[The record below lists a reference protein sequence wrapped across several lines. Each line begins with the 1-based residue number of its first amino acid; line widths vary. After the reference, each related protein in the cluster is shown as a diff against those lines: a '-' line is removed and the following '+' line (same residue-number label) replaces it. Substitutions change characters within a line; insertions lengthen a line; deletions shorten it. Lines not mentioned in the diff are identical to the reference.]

1 MISAILFGRNDDHGG
16 NFRHRAVL
24 SINMLAEQLDDAD
37 EVVFVDWNSAD
48 GVPTFPQAIA
58 HSLTER
64 ARSLLRVIKVG
75 CEIHAEFL
83 EHGAFMSVIP
93 VVAYNAAI
101 RRANP
106 GNKWILITTTDML
119 LISRNGERPLSK
131 IATTLQDGTYGLPR
145 FELPRWI
152 WQGLDPSNT
161 TAATTCL
168 SSFGKRLH
176 LEEAIRVPPPVL
188 FDAQGDFQ
196 LVLRSDLFSIDGLD
210 EGMANGVVGPDSNL
224 LKRLALSGRAP
235 QSLERQF
242 AGYHCNH
249 TTFPTASHR
258 TGRMENDM
266 RFYLAEV
273 KAPDL
278 PFQRSTW
285 GLAHRVLPE
294 ITLPD
299 GDAAG
304 TASVPRLVPA
314 DPSGAASLAQRL
326 AAVADIIGPQQTG
339 LYDTTPRSNSAG
351 YPTRH
356 VVPFLLDHV
365 FEENGPIFYVGTN
378 DRLTSFL
385 AGILKRLQPRRA
397 LVCFRPD
404 ERAAFEK
411 RCGERDAED
420 EQPLVI
426 FDFGIDAGE
435 ATQSP
440 AIQKCAET
448 VRHSLWDVRER
459 FEWCTERERER
470 SGRQGHSVRIVTINT
485 IQTEFERLVLAS
497 LDCSLS
503 MFITRIHAG
512 RVNPVFP
519 PPVPVVSHP
528 AARHMAERLGRR
540 RGVHTG
546 EFARAWAIAN
556 GLVRDPFD
564 GRLPPAWRVP
574 SVDALL
580 DWPGIAT
587 ALNATDDRILQIRCR
602 FAAARETVPVTQR
615 PRLGHD
621 IVAAAKLA
629 SVQDWEVPEWYEV
642 AYWYLGD
649 HQSYNVFQR
658 HRRDWEH
665 IHFLF
670 CLARFNILDT
680 DAEVVVLARARD
692 RFTHML
698 AQRVRKVHLVNIGWR
713 SADRL
718 LRVSE
723 LWLDSSIRVYNGLSD
738 PALRDVVG
746 AALIAQ
752 RVNAT
757 PFGRCSWRR
766 ASRVLRP
773 DGILGI
779 SLDVGVRPA
788 QGIGRLGQWLHP
800 RPNIDDLACDGRNA
814 RAGLPSEFK
823 AFGSADWNLDPES
836 FELVAPSG
844 DWRARQMTGD
854 WYGRRVTSAIRW
866 FSRGACAVGAAV
878 RTSFPVESSD

>member
-1 MISAILFGRNDDHGG
+1 
-16 NFRHRAVL
+16 
-24 SINMLAEQLDDAD
+24 
-37 EVVFVDWNSAD
+37 
-48 GVPTFPQAIA
+48 
-58 HSLTER
+58 
-64 ARSLLRVIKVG
+64 
-75 CEIHAEFL
+75 
-83 EHGAFMSVIP
+83 
-93 VVAYNAAI
+93 
-101 RRANP
+101 
-106 GNKWILITTTDML
+106 
-119 LISRNGERPLSK
+119 
-131 IATTLQDGTYGLPR
+131 
-145 FELPRWI
+145 
-152 WQGLDPSNT
+152 
-161 TAATTCL
+161 
-168 SSFGKRLH
+168 
-176 LEEAIRVPPPVL
+176 L

-196 LVLRSDLFSIDGLD
+196 LVLYADLISIDGLD
-210 EGMANGVVGPDSNL
+210 EGLSTGAAGPDSNL
-224 LKRLALSGRAP
+224 LKRLALRGRVT

-242 AGYHCNH
+242 RGYHCDH
-249 TTFPTASHR
+249 TSFPTASHR
-258 TGRMENDM
+258 AGRMENDM
-266 RFYLAEV
+266 RFYFDEV
-273 KAPDL
+273 ETPDL

-285 GLAHRVLPE
+285 GLANRVLPE
-294 ITLPD
+294 MTLSD
-299 GDAAG
+299 CNTAG
-304 TASVPRLVPA
+304 ATSVPRLRPA
-314 DPSGAASLAQRL
+314 DPPGAALLAQRL
-326 AAVADIIGPQQTG
+326 AAVATVIGPEQTG
-339 LYDTTPRSNSAG
+339 VYDTTPRFNSAG

-365 FEENGPIFYVGTN
+365 FEENGPVFYVGAN

-385 AGILKRLQPRRA
+385 AGILKRLQPQRA

-459 FEWCTERERER
+459 FKWCTERERER

-485 IQTEFERLVLAS
+485 VQTEFERLVLAS

-503 MFITRIHAG
+503 MFITRMHAG

-564 GRLPPAWRVP
+564 GRLPSAWRVP

-587 ALNATDDRILQIRCR
+587 TLNATEDRILQIRCR
-602 FAAARETVPVTQR
+602 FTAAREKAPVTQR

-670 CLARFNILDT
+670 CLARFGILDT
-680 DAEVVVLARARD
+680 DAEVVVLARARN

-752 RVNAT
+752 RVNAR

-766 ASRVLRP
+766 ACRVLRP
-773 DGILGI
+773 GGIVGV
-779 SLDVGVRPA
+779 SLDVGIRPP
-788 QGIGRLGQWLHP
+788 QGIGRFGQLLHP
-800 RPNIDDLACDGRNA
+800 RPNVDDLAGDHRSA

-836 FELVAPSG
+836 FELVAPPG

-866 FSRGACAVGAAV
+866 FSRGA
-878 RTSFPVESSD
+878 